1 MWPSSYQ
8 SVTYCYQ
15 RDIRTQKS
23 LKINPTSNFTVTKQ
37 LPVSYLLLPKRYKD
51 TKIIE
56 NKSNIQFYSDQAVT
70 YCYQRNIR
78 TQKSLKINPTS
89 NFTVT
94 KQLPVS
100 YLLLPKRYKD
110 TKIINIKSN
119 IQFYMWPSSYQSV
132 TYCYQRDIRTQKSLK
147 INPTSNFTVTK
158 QLPVSYLL
166 LPKRYKDTKIIE
178 NKSNIQFYSDQ
189 AVTYCYQRNIR
200 TQKSL
205 KINPTSNF
213 TVTKQLPT
221 VTKEI

>member
-1 MWPSSYQ
+1 MTKQLPVSYLLLPKRYKDTKIIENKSNIQFYKWPSSYQ

-15 RDIRTQKS
+15 RDIRTQKSSILNPTSNFTVTKQLPVSYLLLPKRYKDTKIIENKSNIEFYSDQAVTYCYQRNIRTQKS

-100 YLLLPKRYKD
+100 YLLLPKRYKG
-110 TKIINIKSN
+110 TKIIDN
-119 IQFYMWPSSYQSV
+119 
-132 TYCYQRDIRTQKSLK
+132 
-147 INPTSNFTVTK
+147 
-158 QLPVSYLL
+158 
-166 LPKRYKDTKIIE
+166 
-178 NKSNIQFYSDQ
+178 
-189 AVTYCYQRNIR
+189 
-200 TQKSL
+200 
-205 KINPTSNF
+205 
-213 TVTKQLPT
+213 
-221 VTKEI
+221 

>member
-1 MWPSSYQ
+1 M
-8 SVTYCYQ
+8 
-15 RDIRTQKS
+15 
-23 LKINPTSNFTVTKQ
+23 TKQ

-70 YCYQRNIR
+70 YCYQRN
-78 TQKSLKINPTS
+78 T
-89 NFTVT
+89 
-94 KQLPVS
+94 
-100 YLLLPKRYKD
+100 
-110 TKIINIKSN
+110 
-119 IQFYMWPSSYQSV
+119 
-132 TYCYQRDIRTQKSLK
+132 RTQKSLK

-178 NKSNIQFYSDQ
+178 NESNIQNFTLTKQLPVSYLLFPKR
-189 AVTYCYQRNIR
+189 YYIR

-213 TVTKQLPT
+213 TVTKQLP
-221 VTKEI
+221 VNYLLLPKRYKDTKIIENKSIQFYK